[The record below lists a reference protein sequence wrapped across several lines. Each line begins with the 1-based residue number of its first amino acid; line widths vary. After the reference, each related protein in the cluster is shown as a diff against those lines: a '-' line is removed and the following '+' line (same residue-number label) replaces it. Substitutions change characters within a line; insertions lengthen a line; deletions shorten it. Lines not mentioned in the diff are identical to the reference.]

1 MKIRKRKHYCKS
13 RDEII
18 NILNSQYNE
27 LHVRNIDW
35 YLENQNY
42 EGKVLV
48 PCIFIPEMKCFL
60 GETFSSFKA
69 VRRPNYIRI
78 EPIPDNGRSW
88 SLEMFKEFD
97 EFVIREE

>member
-78 EPIPDNGRSW
+78 EPIPGNGRSW

>member
-42 EGKVLV
+42 EGKVLG

-69 VRRPNYIRI
+69 VRRPNYVRI